1 MEKYENKEGTG
12 SLWHETNCTVVR
24 KGKIKIDGKDRY
36 AAILKYTY
44 QGVDKY
50 ELSLSAGALYINE
63 PENKQ
68 SEKSPDIGG
77 KIRFNNVVY
86 KFGGWRNMQDNGD
99 ERTGV
104 KLTPAEDNENNQQK
118 NEQNDA
124 EASF

>member
-1 MEKYENKEGTG
+1 MDKFEMKEGTG

-24 KGKIKIDGKDRY
+24 KGKIKIDGQERY
-36 AAILKYTY
+36 ASILKYTH

-50 ELSLSAGALYINE
+50 ELSISIGLLHINE

-77 KIRFNNVVY
+77 KVTFNNVPY
-86 KFGGWRNMQDNGD
+86 RFGGWRNIQDNGE

-104 KLTPAEDNENNQQK
+104 KLSPIQDNEDNYQNNQQQTQK
-118 NEQNDA
+118 A
-124 EASF
+124 PF